1 MYPSWGSNYGGGG
14 GHQPPSQQHF
24 GAPRGQSPQGEGF
37 GGGFGGYGAVTPAA
51 TPGSTFNS
59 LREQHLQQM
68 QQLQQLHQKQLQ
80 SVLHHDRNVNE
91 NPYGGGGGGPTAE
104 LWQGNSGYGYG
115 STGAGAPS
123 SYQDEYQSTQGPSP
137 YQDEYQSMETGAT
150 SPQLQPPQPKE
161 TQLPPSEANPPP
173 SEANP
178 QVPTQNNGT
187 PTTKEEQQ
195 QYWYKQHLQNLQ
207 RLKAEK
213 AKQGQGDGPAPPKPQ
228 PHSASAAPPPPSE
241 PPKNAPPPPPPKEQP
256 PPPPP
261 PDDET
266 PAPTTQDPV
275 EVARLQQLQ
284 SAAAQWQQAQQQR
297 ASYQYQALMQ
307 HHAQLQAILNQYQQC
322 IQQPAQL
329 ETMSIAMQLSHY
341 ETQQQKFGPVFAD
354 WGRTFSLWQEQ
365 FQSYPHKDQLQ
376 DYELQWKQWQE
387 QMNSTS
393 THLQERVTTL
403 RAMQQQYGGS
413 DSSGQYGAD
422 QYSSSDRYGSGGYGD
437 QYSQYGQYPHSGSDS
452 QIQQGHMVS
461 PSMPSQPGSQPSS
474 TSGPMSQGPLPGQHS
489 PSSAQRVGTPTGEPH
504 QGPPPGHQ
512 GPPPG
517 HQGPPPGHQGPPPGH
532 QGPPPGHQGPPP
544 GHQGPPPGHQGPPP
558 GHQGPSNAQR
568 MGTPTGEPHQGPPPG
583 QHVPPPGHQG
593 PPPGHQGPPPG
604 HQGPSNAQRMGTPTG
619 EPHQGPPP
627 GHQGPPPGHQ
637 GPPPGHQGPPPGH
650 QGPQSEQYNLSGP
663 PGRGT
668 GPGGRG
674 LARPPGPQG
683 GQPPSYQGPRGS
695 RFDGPRGN
703 GPRFDQ
709 QQQSVQQQRFNAP
722 PGPRFNQQ
730 HPRFD
735 QLGPR
740 GPGPRFGQQGPHF
753 DHPPRQSPPAR
764 FERPPG
770 PSAPYI
776 GPQPKPDTGKDTKL
790 FQAKTEMPAG
800 SKPPGIKST
809 GPAKP
814 VADSTTKQGELA
826 EPGDMPEDMLESLE
840 GFFVQNDPIP
850 QTKAEADAAA
860 AASKDSTAKKE
871 EVSPLAAAGAK
882 HPVSITS
889 SVSPKT
895 ASPAKNA
902 LNPGGP
908 AGPLKTNVNNNNGL
922 RGPQGPKPHGPEP
935 PKTDSMTNQPPG
947 LLGHMGRGRG
957 GRGQPLGPVRG
968 EEDGGMRGG
977 RGRGEAHRGM
987 RGGRGRGEADG
998 GMWGGRGRGE
1008 ADGGM
1013 WGGRG
1018 RGEAD
1023 GGMRGGR
1030 GRGETDGG
1038 MRGGRGGRGEA
1049 DGGMRG
1055 GRGRGEAD
1063 GGMRGGRGRGEADG
1077 GMRGGRGRGE
1087 ADGGM
1092 RGGRGEADGEM
1103 RGGRGRGEADG
1114 GMRGGRGRGEADGGM
1129 RGRGGLWGR
1138 GGKQSGIP
1146 DFSPNTIPLGGGR
1159 TEDDMEGVPYD
1170 YRPPHEEMR
1179 SQHGGPEE
1187 DWQQQEWQQD
1197 PSLEKPEDPP
1207 LPEEEMWVPEEHY
1220 YPPEDYYEDP
1230 GRGGPPMGRG
1240 EPLDGHHWEEAD
1252 PPPPEYWGEEGDPYW
1267 MDRRPPHGMRGGPR
1281 APFPPGRGRPP
1292 RGRPGFMHQGGP
1304 RRPLPPPHGAMDL
1317 HEPLGSPMGPDDD
1330 MDPLGPPLHRDYN
1343 PRGPTM
1349 HHDIME
1355 RDMRGPGGH
1364 PPYHDMERDSGW
1376 TTGPGRPPHLGRD
1389 GPRGPPPPPH
1399 EMMGRGGMRRR
1410 PLGPRGAPMGRGMM
1424 RHPPRSLEDL
1434 EGYPHE
1440 GYGEE
1445 FGGPGDDG
1453 YGRKLPPRDWPDHP
1467 PHEYDCEDEY
1477 YPREPP
1483 PRVGE
1488 WDRERGGP
1496 LPERDYPPY
1505 PPRGPPPDRF
1515 RDDEWADERDRD
1527 RPPYPYEGEERGRG
1541 GELRSRDFPDDPLYR
1556 HDEPPYPP
1564 PAEWERPRPPLPE
1577 RNYPPDFEDHRPHY
1591 DGRPEPP
1598 RSDLGIPPSTTSQ
1611 APAPPSTGPD
1621 SSSEPASQGTGP
1633 GILALSQR
1641 QHEII
1646 LKAAQELK
1654 LIRSVSLV
1662 LNREMQENKTEGE
1675 ALPIMSD
1682 PKTELPAGLLGLE
1695 IPPEVRSAL
1704 QATNLM
1710 SSTAPNKTVTWG
1722 DTKPPDT
1729 GYLSTAPPVISKTV
1743 DYGHGHDLGASTV
1756 ERISY
1761 GERIVLRPD
1770 PLPDRERE
1778 RSYEKEPLGPLRDP
1792 YHRDLYYDRRPVD
1805 PYIERREYSRER
1817 EMYRE
1822 KAPMDFE
1829 REPFERERYPPRDDR
1844 PPPGHPPPRPGYRER
1859 DMREGSRTSRDGEDP
1874 YGRPGGY
1881 DRPPYERGPERGPE
1895 RYDHGPSPYGER
1907 RSYPEER
1914 GGGGPTSSHPPPPPP
1929 TAPPSRMEKKPE
1941 TKNVEDLLKL
1951 PGRDT
1956 RPERIVIIMRG
1967 LPGSGKSHVA
1977 KLIRDKEVEC
1987 GGAPPR
1993 VLGLDDYF
2001 MTEVEKMEKDQDTGK
2016 RVKLKCLEYEYE
2028 AEMEDTYRNSMLKTF
2043 RKTLDD
2049 GFFPFIIIDAINDR
2063 VKYFDQFWS
2072 AAKTKGF
2079 EVYLAEIS
2087 ADYQICAKRNAH
2099 GRKIKDIQKM
2109 SSNWESSP
2117 RHMMRLDVRSL
2128 LQDAAIEEVEMEDFN
2143 PDDESLKKP
2152 KKKKEEEEEDIKG
2165 YIPQSKWEMDT
2176 SDAKL
2181 DKLDGLVMGGKR
2193 KREGDDFQLTD
2204 DYATRHSEPGKKR
2217 VRWADLEEQKDA
2229 ERKRDIGFVVGQT
2242 DWEKITDQSGQIAQ
2256 RALNRTKYF

>member
-37 GGGFGGYGAVTPAA
+37 GGGFGGYGAATTAA
-51 TPGSTFNS
+51 APGSTFNS

-80 SVLHHDRNVNE
+80 SVLHHDRDVNA
-91 NPYGGGGGGPTAE
+91 NPYGGGGPAAE
-104 LWQGNSGYGYG
+104 SWQGSSGYGYG
-115 STGAGAPS
+115 STGP
-123 SYQDEYQSTQGPSP
+123 
-137 YQDEYQSMETGAT
+137 DEYQSMEAGAP
-150 SPQLQPPQPKE
+150 SPQLQPPLLPPQPKE
-161 TQLPPSEANPPP
+161 AQPPPPEANPPP

-187 PTTKEEQQ
+187 PATKEEQQ

-213 AKQGQGDGPAPPKPQ
+213 AKQGQGDGPTPPPPKPQ
-228 PHSASAAPPPPSE
+228 PLSAAAPPPPSE
-241 PPKNAPPPPPPKEQP
+241 PPKSAPPPPPPKEEP

-261 PDDET
+261 PDGET
-266 PAPTTQDPV
+266 PAPPTQDPI
-275 EVARLQQLQ
+275 EAARLQQLQ
-284 SAAAQWQQAQQQR
+284 SSAAQWQQAQQQR
-297 ASYQYQALMQ
+297 AGYQYQALMQ
-307 HHAQLQAILNQYQQC
+307 HHAQLQTILNQYQQC
-322 IQQPAQL
+322 IQQPADL
-329 ETMSIAMQLSHY
+329 ETMAMAMQLRHY
-341 ETQQQKFGPVFAD
+341 EMQQQKFGPVFAD

-393 THLQERVTTL
+393 AHLQERVTTL
-403 RAMQQQYGGS
+403 RAMQHQYGGS
-413 DSSGQYGAD
+413 SSSGQYGSTGAD
-422 QYSSSDRYGSGGYGD
+422 QYSSRVQYGSGGYGD
-437 QYSQYGQYPHSGSDS
+437 QYNQYGQYPHSGPDS

-461 PSMPSQPGSQPSS
+461 PSQPGSQPSS
-474 TSGPMSQGPLPGQHS
+474 TPGPMSQGPRPGQHG
-489 PSSAQRVGTPTGEPH
+489 PSDAQRMGTPTGEPH
-504 QGPPPGHQ
+504 QGPRPGQHGPSDAQRMGTPTGEPHQ
-512 GPPPG
+512 GPRPG
-517 HQGPPPGHQGPPPGH
+517 QH
-532 QGPPPGHQGPPP
+532 
-544 GHQGPPPGHQGPPP
+544 
-558 GHQGPSNAQR
+558 GPSNAQR
-568 MGTPTGEPHQGPPPG
+568 MGTPTGEPHQGPRPG
-583 QHVPPPGHQG
+583 QHGPSDAQRMGTPTGEPHQG
-593 PPPGHQGPPPG
+593 PRPGQHGPSDAQRMGTPTGEPHQGPRPG
-604 HQGPSNAQRMGTPTG
+604 QHGPSNAQRMGTPTG
-619 EPHQGPPP
+619 EPHQGPRP
-627 GHQGPPPGHQ
+627 GQHGPSNAQRMGTPTGEPHQGPRPGQHGPSNAQRMGTPTGEPHQ
-637 GPPPGHQGPPPGH
+637 GPRPGQHGHSNAQRMGTPTGEPH
-650 QGPQSEQYNLSGP
+650 QGPQAEQYNLSGP
-663 PGRGT
+663 PGRGA

-674 LARPPGPQG
+674 AGRPPGPPG
-683 GQPPSYQGPRGS
+683 GQPPPYQGPRGP

-709 QQQSVQQQRFNAP
+709 QQSSQQQRFNAP
-722 PGPRFNQQ
+722 PGPWFDQQ
-730 HPRFD
+730 HPRFN

-740 GPGPRFGQQGPHF
+740 GPGPRFGQQGPQF
-753 DHPPRQSPPAR
+753 DQPPRQSPPAH
-764 FERPPG
+764 FERPLG
-770 PSAPYI
+770 PSAPQI

-790 FQAKTEMPAG
+790 SQGKTETPAG

-814 VADSTTKQGELA
+814 GADGTTKPGDLA
-826 EPGDMPEDMLESLE
+826 EPEDMSEDMMETPE

-850 QTKAEADAAA
+850 QTKAEAAA
-860 AASKDSTAKKE
+860 AASKDSAANKE
-871 EVSPLAAAGAK
+871 EVSPPAAAGAK
-882 HPVSITS
+882 PPVSTTT

-895 ASPAKNA
+895 ASPAKTA
-902 LNPGGP
+902 LKPGGP
-908 AGPLKTNVNNNNGL
+908 AGPLKNNVNNNNGP
-922 RGPQGPKPHGPEP
+922 RGPQP
-935 PKTDSMTNQPPG
+935 PKTDPMTDQPPG
-947 LLGHMGRGRG
+947 LLGPMVRGRG
-957 GRGQPLGPVRG
+957 GCGQPLGPV
-968 EEDGGMRGG
+968 
-977 RGRGEAHRGM
+977 
-987 RGGRGRGEADG
+987 RGRGEADG
-998 GMWGGRGRGE
+998 GM
-1008 ADGGM
+1008 
-1013 WGGRG
+1013 
-1018 RGEAD
+1018 
-1023 GGMRGGR
+1023 
-1030 GRGETDGG
+1030 
-1038 MRGGRGGRGEA
+1038 
-1049 DGGMRG
+1049 
-1055 GRGRGEAD
+1055 
-1063 GGMRGGRGRGEADG
+1063 
-1077 GMRGGRGRGE
+1077 
-1087 ADGGM
+1087 
-1092 RGGRGEADGEM
+1092 
-1103 RGGRGRGEADG
+1103 
-1114 GMRGGRGRGEADGGM
+1114 
-1129 RGRGGLWGR
+1129 
-1138 GGKQSGIP
+1138 
-1146 DFSPNTIPLGGGR
+1146 LGGGR

-1170 YRPPHEEMR
+1170 YRPPREEMR
-1179 SQHGGPEE
+1179 SQHGRQEE
-1187 DWQQQEWQQD
+1187 DWQEWQQD
-1197 PSLEKPEDPP
+1197 PPLEKPGGPT
-1207 LPEEEMWVPEEHY
+1207 LPEEEMWVPEEHH

-1252 PPPPEYWGEEGDPYW
+1252 PQPPEYWGEEGDPYW
-1267 MDRRPPHGMRGGPR
+1267 MDQRPPPHGMRGGPR

-1292 RGRPGFMHQGGP
+1292 RGRPGFMHHGGP
-1304 RRPLPPPHGAMDL
+1304 RRPLPHGAMDP
-1317 HEPLGSPMGPDDD
+1317 HDPLGSPMGPDDD
-1330 MDPLGPPLHRDYN
+1330 MDPLGPPLHRDYDTRR
-1343 PRGPTM
+1343 PPM
-1349 HHDIME
+1349 HHDMME
-1355 RDMRGPGGH
+1355 RDMRGRPPPPREMMGPGGH
-1364 PPYHDMERDSGW
+1364 PPYHDMERDPGW
-1376 TTGPGRPPHLGRD
+1376 PPGPGRPPHLGRD

-1399 EMMGRGGMRRR
+1399 EMMERGGMRRR
-1410 PLGPRGAPMGRGMM
+1410 PMGPRGTPMGMSRGMM
-1424 RHPPRSLEDL
+1424 RQPPHPLEDL

-1445 FGGPGDDG
+1445 FGGPSDDG
-1453 YGRKLPPRDWPDHP
+1453 YGRPLPPRDWPDHP
-1467 PHEYDCEDEY
+1467 THEYDCEEEY
-1477 YPREPP
+1477 YPHEPP

-1496 LPERDYPPY
+1496 LSERDYSPY
-1505 PPRGPPPDRF
+1505 PPRGPPPPPDRF
-1515 RDDEWADERDRD
+1515 REDEWADERDGD
-1527 RPPYPYEGEERGRG
+1527 RPPYPYEGDERGRG
-1541 GELRSRDFPDDPLYR
+1541 RELRSRDYLDDPSYR
-1556 HDEPPYPP
+1556 HNEPPYPP

-1577 RNYPPDFEDHRPHY
+1577 RNYPPDFEDRRPHY
-1591 DGRPEPP
+1591 DGRPEPL
-1598 RSDLGIPPSTTSQ
+1598 RSDLGIPPLPPSQ
-1611 APAPPSTGPD
+1611 APAPSTGPD
-1621 SSSEPASQGTGP
+1621 GSQEPASQGTGP

-1654 LIRSVSLV
+1654 LIR
-1662 LNREMQENKTEGE
+1662 EMQESKTEGE
-1675 ALPIMSD
+1675 ALPVMSD
-1682 PKTELPAGLLGLE
+1682 PRTELPAGLLGLE

-1710 SSTAPNKTVTWG
+1710 SSSVTWG
-1722 DTKPPDT
+1722 DPKLPDS
-1729 GYLSTAPPVISKTV
+1729 GYLSSAPPVPKPPVIPKTV
-1743 DYGHGHDLGASTV
+1743 DYGHGHGHDLGDATV

-1778 RSYEKEPLGPLRDP
+1778 RSYEKEPLGPLRERDP
-1792 YHRDLYYDRRPVD
+1792 YHRDMYYDRRPVD
-1805 PYIERREYSRER
+1805 PYTERREYGR

-1822 KAPMDFE
+1822 KPPVDFE
-1829 REPFERERYPPRDDR
+1829 RERFERERFPPRDDR

-1859 DMREGSRTSRDGEDP
+1859 DLREGSRTSRDGEDP

-1881 DRPPYERGPERGPE
+1881 DRPPYERGPER
-1895 RYDHGPSPYGER
+1895 YDHGASPYGER

-1929 TAPPSRMEKKPE
+1929 PAAPPSRVEKKPE

-2001 MTEVEKMEKDQDTGK
+2001 MTEVEKMEKDPETGK

-2028 AEMEDTYRNSMLKTF
+2028 AEMEETYRNSMLKTF

-2087 ADYQICAKRNAH
+2087 ADYQTCAKRNAH

-2117 RHMMRLDVRSL
+2117 RHMVRLDIRSL

-2143 PDDESLKKP
+2143 PDDEPLTEP
-2152 KKKKEEEEEDIKG
+2152 KKKTEEEEEDVKG

-2193 KREGDDFQLTD
+2193 KREGDDMAGMEDFLQLPD

-2229 ERKRDIGFVVGQT
+2229 ERKRDIGFV
-2242 DWEKITDQSGQIAQ
+2242 KITVLTPASWFKGLQTEYPEPNSQKNTSHQDCTPTF
-2256 RALNRTKYF
+2256 RKYIVVLFHY

>member
-1 MYPSWGSNYGGGG
+1 MYPSWGSNYGGGGGG

-37 GGGFGGYGAVTPAA
+37 GGGFGVYGAATPAA
-51 TPGSTFNS
+51 APGSTFNS

-91 NPYGGGGGGPTAE
+91 KPYGGSGGPTAE
-104 LWQGNSGYGYG
+104 SWQGNSGYGYG
-115 STGAGAPS
+115 STGTGAPS
-123 SYQDEYQSTQGPSP
+123 SYQEEYQSMQGPSP
-137 YQDEYQSMETGAT
+137 YQDEYQSMETGAP

-161 TQLPPSEANPPP
+161 TQLPPSEENPPS

-178 QVPTQNNGT
+178 Q
-187 PTTKEEQQ
+187 EQQ

-213 AKQGQGDGPAPPKPQ
+213 AKQGQGDGPAPPPPKPQ
-228 PHSASAAPPPPSE
+228 PHSAAAAPPPPTE
-241 PPKNAPPPPPPKEQP
+241 PPKNAPPPPPPKEEP

-261 PDDET
+261 PDDAK
-266 PAPTTQDPV
+266 PAPMTQDPV

-297 ASYQYQALMQ
+297 AGYQYQALMQ
-307 HHAQLQAILNQYQQC
+307 HHAQLQTILNQYQQC

-329 ETMSIAMQLSHY
+329 ETMSMAMQLSHY
-341 ETQQQKFGPVFAD
+341 ETQQKQFGPVFED
-354 WGRTFSLWQEQ
+354 WGRTFSQWQEQ

-376 DYELQWKQWQE
+376 NYELQWKQWQE
-387 QMNSTS
+387 QMNSTAA
-393 THLQERVTTL
+393 HLQERVTTL
-403 RAMQQQYGGS
+403 RAMQQQYGGGG
-413 DSSGQYGAD
+413 GQYGAD
-422 QYSSSDRYGSGGYGD
+422 QYSSSDRYGTGGYGD
-437 QYSQYGQYPHSGSDS
+437 QYSQYDQYPHSGPDS
-452 QIQQGHMVS
+452 QIQQGPMVS

-474 TSGPMSQGPLPGQHS
+474 TSGPMSQGPPPGQHG
-489 PSSAQRVGTPTGEPH
+489 PSNAQRVGTSTGEPQHGLSNAQRVGTSTGEPQHGLSNAQRVGTPTGEPHHGPPPGH

-558 GHQGPSNAQR
+558 GHQGP
-568 MGTPTGEPHQGPPPG
+568 
-583 QHVPPPGHQG
+583 PPGHQG
-593 PPPGHQGPPPG
+593 PPP
-604 HQGPSNAQRMGTPTG
+604 R
-619 EPHQGPPP
+619 
-627 GHQGPPPGHQ
+627 
-637 GPPPGHQGPPPGH
+637 HQGPPPGH

-663 PGRGT
+663 PGRGA

-674 LARPPGPQG
+674 LARPPGPQE
-683 GQPPSYQGPRGS
+683 GQPLSYQGPRGP

-709 QQQSVQQQRFNAP
+709 QQSGQQQRFNAP

-730 HPRFD
+730 HSRFD

-753 DHPPRQSPPAR
+753 DHPTRQSPPAR

-790 FQAKTEMPAG
+790 PQGKTEMPAG
-800 SKPPGIKST
+800 SKPPGIKPT

-814 VADSTTKQGELA
+814 VAVSTTKQGELA
-826 EPGDMPEDMLESLE
+826 EPGDMSEDMLESL
-840 GFFVQNDPIP
+840 GSFFVQNDPIP

-860 AASKDSTAKKE
+860 AASKDSKKE
-871 EVSPLAAAGAK
+871 EVTPPAAAGAK
-882 HPVSITS
+882 HPS
-889 SVSPKT
+889 SVTPET
-895 ASPAKNA
+895 ASPAKSA
-902 LNPGGP
+902 LKPGGP
-908 AGPLKTNVNNNNGL
+908 AGPLKTNVSNNNGPPGL
-922 RGPQGPKPHGPEP
+922 QGPKSHGPEP
-935 PKTDSMTNQPPG
+935 PKTDTMTNQPAG
-947 LLGHMGRGRG
+947 LLGLMGRGRG

-968 EEDGGMRGG
+968 EEDGGR
-977 RGRGEAHRGM
+977 
-987 RGGRGRGEADG
+987 
-998 GMWGGRGRGE
+998 
-1008 ADGGM
+1008 
-1013 WGGRG
+1013 
-1018 RGEAD
+1018 
-1023 GGMRGGR
+1023 
-1030 GRGETDGG
+1030 
-1038 MRGGRGGRGEA
+1038 GRGEA

-1092 RGGRGEADGEM
+1092 RGGRGLGEADGGMRGGRGLGEADGGMRGGRGRGEADGGMRGGRGRGEGDGGMRGGRGEADGGMRGGRGEADGGM

-1129 RGRGGLWGR
+1129 REGRGRGEAGGGMRGRGGLWGR

-1146 DFSPNTIPLGGGR
+1146 DFSPNTIALGGGR
-1159 TEDDMEGVPYD
+1159 TDDDMEGVPYD

-1187 DWQQQEWQQD
+1187 DWQDWQQD
-1197 PSLEKPEDPP
+1197 PSLEKPEGPP

-1267 MDRRPPHGMRGGPR
+1267 MDRRPPHHGMRGGPR
-1281 APFPPGRGRPP
+1281 ALFPPGRGRPP
-1292 RGRPGFMHQGGP
+1292 RGRPGFMQQGGP
-1304 RRPLPPPHGAMDL
+1304 RRPLPPPHGAMDP

-1343 PRGPTM
+1343 PRGPI
-1349 HHDIME
+1349 HHDMME
-1355 RDMRGPGGH
+1355 RDMRGRPPPPREMMDRDLMGPGGH
-1364 PPYHDMERDSGW
+1364 PPYHDMEMDPGW
-1376 TTGPGRPPHLGRD
+1376 PPGPGRPPHLGRD

-1399 EMMGRGGMRRR
+1399 EMMERGGMRRR
-1410 PLGPRGAPMGRGMM
+1410 PLGPRGTPMGRGVM

-1434 EGYPHE
+1434 KGYPHE
-1440 GYGEE
+1440 GYGEG

-1453 YGRKLPPRDWPDHP
+1453 YGRTLPPRDWPDHP
-1467 PHEYDCEDEY
+1467 SHEYDCEEEY
-1477 YPREPP
+1477 YPQEP
-1483 PRVGE
+1483 PRVGV

-1496 LPERDYPPY
+1496 LPERDYSPY
-1505 PPRGPPPDRF
+1505 PSRGPPPPPDRF
-1515 RDDEWADERDRD
+1515 RDDEWTDERDRDRPPYPYEGDRD

-1541 GELRSRDFPDDPLYR
+1541 GELRSRDFPDDPSYR
-1556 HDEPPYPP
+1556 HDERPYPS

-1591 DGRPEPP
+1591 DGRPESS
-1598 RSDLGIPPSTTSQ
+1598 RSDQGIPPSTPSQ

-1621 SSSEPASQGTGP
+1621 SSQEPASQGTGP

-1654 LIRSVSLV
+1654 LIR
-1662 LNREMQENKTEGE
+1662 EMQENKTEGE
-1675 ALPIMSD
+1675 AVPITSD

-1710 SSTAPNKTVTWG
+1710 SSLAPTKLTWG

-1729 GYLSTAPPVISKTV
+1729 GYVSTAPPVTPKTV
-1743 DYGHGHDLGASTV
+1743 DYGHGHDLGAATV

-1792 YHRDLYYDRRPVD
+1792 YHRDLYYDRRPVS
-1805 PYIERREYSRER
+1805 PYMERREYSRER

-1829 REPFERERYPPRDDR
+1829 REPYERERYPPRDDR
-1844 PPPGHPPPRPGYRER
+1844 PPPGHPPPRPGFRER
-1859 DMREGSRTSRDGEDP
+1859 DMREGSRTSRDGEEP

-1895 RYDHGPSPYGER
+1895 RFDHGASPYGER

-1914 GGGGPTSSHPPPPPP
+1914 GGGPTSSHPPPPPA
-1929 TAPPSRMEKKPE
+1929 APPSRIEKKPE

-2087 ADYQICAKRNAH
+2087 ADYQTCAKRNAH
-2099 GRKIKDIQKM
+2099 GRKMRDIQKM

-2152 KKKKEEEEEDIKG
+2152 KKNKEEEEEDVKG